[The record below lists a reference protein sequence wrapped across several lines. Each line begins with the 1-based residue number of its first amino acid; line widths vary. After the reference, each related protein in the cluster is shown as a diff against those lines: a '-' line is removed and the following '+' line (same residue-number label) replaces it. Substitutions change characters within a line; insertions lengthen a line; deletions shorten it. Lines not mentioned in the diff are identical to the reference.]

1 METPILFSAYL
12 IDPYLE
18 TIELVETTDSL
29 ASIARLIGTAQI
41 GFFCQQPD
49 QDLAIAAAESLPTYP
64 RDGDY
69 SCVPGQPLW
78 ERTLVPRAPA
88 WQWLPTMDVFYG
100 RALWVKLH
108 DQICLQ
114 TPSASRSWLSAQI
127 DFWGFAH
134 VVEIGESTPYGSI
147 EGGSVKSERQA
158 YFEDYMLDNAEEEGE
173 DEDVD

>member
-18 TIELVETTDSL
+18 IIELVETTDSL
-29 ASIARLIGTAQI
+29 ASIARLIGTGQI

-49 QDLAIAAAESLPTYP
+49 QDLAIAAAEALPTYP
-64 RDGDY
+64 REGDY

-78 ERTLVPRAPA
+78 ERTLVPLAPA
-88 WQWLPTMDVFYG
+88 FQWLPTMDVFYG

-134 VVEIGESTPYGSI
+134 VVEVGTNEANTV
-147 EGGSVKSERQA
+147 EDDSVSDERQA
-158 YFEDYMLDNAEEEGE
+158 YFDGYMLDDSADE
-173 DEDVD
+173 EDVDTD